1 VYSEVLL
8 SPLQTGTAD
17 LIAWAPCKQQ
27 ACCIARQ
34 RLSTD
39 AVSQFIPLFAGHN
52 DQVIAAMLTTQSL
65 GYSSKSAG
73 KALVPDV
80 LQASRTGRSHV
91 DQELQ
96 QWLLELQMT

>member
-1 VYSEVLL
+1 
-8 SPLQTGTAD
+8 
-17 LIAWAPCKQQ
+17 
-27 ACCIARQ
+27 
-34 RLSTD
+34 LSTD